1 MFGREGVEAGDYRGE
16 AGYGRKKV
24 FPKTKIRAEVEAWLV
39 AIFPF

>member
-16 AGYGRKKV
+16 AGYGRKV
-24 FPKTKIRAEVEAWLV
+24 FPKTKIRAEVGTWLV